1 VNAKSYYERMKDLQD
16 AVRALRSMGD
26 SFTAELRRIEIEL
39 LTLVGTAAAEE
50 LAREAAAPSE
60 RAAEPPADKP
70 VKADKNG
77 QQEIWD
83 FGEGYNDDC
92 I

>member
-1 VNAKSYYERMKDLQD
+1 MNAKSYYERMKDLQD

-50 LAREAAAPSE
+50 LE

-83 FGEGYNDDC
+83 FGEGYHDDC